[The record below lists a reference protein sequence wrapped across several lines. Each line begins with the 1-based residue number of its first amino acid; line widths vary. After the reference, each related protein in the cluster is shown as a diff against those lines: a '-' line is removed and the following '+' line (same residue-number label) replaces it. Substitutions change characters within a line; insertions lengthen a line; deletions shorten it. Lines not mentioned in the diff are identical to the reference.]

1 MCKHTFMVEIV
12 ELHHGKAMHT
22 KDFKEVLIIDSRL
35 ESEKS
40 VALPGRLK
48 TIKENSSSAVTQMVH
63 IVWVIWMESLDSKPD
78 QSLLETATDAVGVIS
93 T

>member
-1 MCKHTFMVEIV
+1 
-12 ELHHGKAMHT
+12 MHT
-22 KDFKEVLIIDSRL
+22 KDLKEMLIIDSRL

-48 TIKENSSSAVTQMVH
+48 TIKENLASAVTQIVH
-63 IVWVIWMESLDSKPD
+63 IAWFIWMESLDYKPD
-78 QSLLETATDAVGVIS
+78 QSLLETATDAIGVMS